1 MKVQTS
7 TLVLWSKSSNYIC
20 REYPPNRTVGNQKR
34 SRLGVFLAL
43 AAIFL
48 LAGSLGTYY
57 FYRAARDS
65 HYREVRQQLLVV
77 AELSAAQIDA
87 NVCRSLTA
95 PTQTDDPGYKN
106 EQAKLQSIVNS
117 SADVSHITVLKQIG
131 PQYYFILDAA
141 SKGPEARKSLLLDP
155 ADEIPEELISAIT
168 LKNSVASRGPIDD
181 RWGEWYSAFAPV
193 LDVEG
198 NVVAVVAV
206 DRESASVAY
215 GDQQLW
221 LVFEL
226 GLLLVGMISLA
237 AAWCA
242 SGPVAQ
248 GFAENRFRRLQPKS
262 RFAIEALLCCLILAL
277 AAEAAFSIVRQGVG
291 ADLTAEQMNY
301 QTALLRGEATLKRI
315 SEQQPL
321 EEAKLQ
327 DLQQSL
333 NAVKLDWQPAAG
345 EPTAAEVR
353 QLETQIQRIRAA
365 QNTKLGDLAMIQ
377 ESQKATNWRFIV
389 EVLLLGLAAVAAFR
403 NSTNQDEHVA
413 NARHESNTAQAQLS
427 SMFENLPVG
436 LFVIQDQEIVFA
448 NTEWHEQVSSQKTAI
463 SVLGEAI
470 HPEDCADALRTILTS
485 SRDAKPFSVAYRIQ
499 LEGQPTR
506 HVETRGVPVYDNDGI
521 CRRMLGFTVD
531 LTATVEAQ
539 QALGHAYTEVEHK
552 NKLLSD
558 ALGELEENLE
568 SVVRAL
574 VKAVEAKDPYTAGH
588 SERVMEYSLWLGDA
602 IGLGPYERRIL
613 ELGTLVH
620 DVGKIGIPDAILTK
634 PDKLT
639 DEEYAI
645 IKKHP
650 EYGANII
657 GNIPMF
663 QECLPIVRHHHERID
678 GRGYPDGLKGDEL
691 SVLVRISAIADIFD
705 AMTSTRAYRK
715 GMDLDKVLE
724 IMDGCAERGE
734 IDPQLFN
741 TFCQVIR
748 ERGIISQTVLQEP
761 WKAA

>member
-1 MKVQTS
+1 MGS
-7 TLVLWSKSSNYIC
+7 
-20 REYPPNRTVGNQKR
+20 QKR

-43 AAIFL
+43 AALFAV
-48 LAGSLGTYY
+48 AGSLGIFY
-57 FYRAARDS
+57 FYQGARES
-65 HYREVRQQLLVV
+65 HIREVRRQLTVV
-77 AELSAAQIDA
+77 AELAALQLDVSVA
-87 NVCRSLTA
+87 EKLNL
-95 PTQTDDPGYKN
+95 PTQTDDPGY
-106 EQAKLQSIVNS
+106 QAELNKLEAISSS
-117 SADVSHITVLKQIG
+117 SADVSHISVLKQIG
-131 PQYYFILDAA
+131 PQYHFLWSAA
-141 SKGPEARKSLLLDP
+141 KRGPNAGKSNLMDP
-155 ADEIPEELISAIT
+155 ADEIPEDLISAVS
-168 LKNSVASRGPIDD
+168 LKNAVATARPIED
-181 RWGEWYSAFAPV
+181 RWGNWYSAYAPV
-193 LDVEG
+193 LDRVG

-206 DRESASVAY
+206 DRDAAAVSY
-215 GDQQLW
+215 GDEQLW
-221 LVFEL
+221 LIFKL
-226 GLLLVGMISLA
+226 GLVLVGIISLGT
-237 AAWCA
+237 AWVA

-262 RFAIEALLCCLILAL
+262 RFAIEALLCCLILGL
-277 AAEAAFSIVRQGVG
+277 AAEAGFSIVRHTTG
-291 ADLTAEQMNY
+291 ATLTAEKMNY
-301 QTALLRGEATLKRI
+301 QTAMLKGEAALKRI
-315 SEQQPL
+315 DEGLAL
-321 EEAKLQ
+321 EESKVQ
-327 DLQQSL
+327 DLQQSF
-333 NAVKLDWQPAAG
+333 ASVKLEWKP
-345 EPTAAEVR
+345 ESMVPTSEEVR
-353 QLETQIQRIRAA
+353 KLETQVQRIRAA
-365 QNTKLGDLAMIQ
+365 QNAKLGELASIQ
-377 ESQKATNWRFIV
+377 ESQNATNWRLIV
-389 EVLLLGLAAVAAFR
+389 EVFVLGLAAVLAFR

-427 SMFENLPVG
+427 SMFENLPIG

-448 NTEWHEQVSSQKTAI
+448 NTEWYEQVSSDKVSLA
-463 SVLGEAI
+463 VLSEAV
-470 HPEDCADALRTILTS
+470 HPEDRAQTLRTIVSS
-485 SRDAKPFSVAYRIQ
+485 SREAKPFSVAYRIQ

-531 LTATVEAQ
+531 LTVTVEAQ
-539 QALGHAYTEVEHK
+539 QALEHAYSEVEHK
-552 NKLLSD
+552 NKLLSN

-588 SERVMEYSLWLGDA
+588 SERVMEYSLWLGEA
-602 IGLGPYERRIL
+602 IGLGPYEMRIL

-639 DEEYAI
+639 DDEYAI

-734 IDPQLFN
+734 IDVQLFN